1 MLKVYENTSHTNL
14 KPAKSAVN
22 DQVFIEGLVLQAQI
36 GVFESERGI
45 EQPVRFDISVDL
57 GFVENTITDPTQN
70 ILRYDYIVED
80 VKKLLSK
87 GHIDLV
93 ETLAESVAEICLL
106 YDRAEQATVSVAKL
120 SAFAEAEAVGVRIT
134 RYRDA

>member
-1 MLKVYENTSHTNL
+1 MLKVYENDSHTSL
-14 KPAKSAVN
+14 KPLKSAIN

-36 GVFESERGI
+36 GVFDNERGI

-57 GFVENTITDPTQN
+57 GHLDNTLSDSAQN

-80 VKKLLSK
+80 VKKLLAK

-93 ETLAESVAEICLL
+93 ETLAESVAQICLF
-106 YDRAEQATVSVAKL
+106 YDRAEQATVSVSKL
-120 SAFAEAEAVGVRIT
+120 NAFEEAEAVGVRIT
-134 RYRDA
+134 RFRDA